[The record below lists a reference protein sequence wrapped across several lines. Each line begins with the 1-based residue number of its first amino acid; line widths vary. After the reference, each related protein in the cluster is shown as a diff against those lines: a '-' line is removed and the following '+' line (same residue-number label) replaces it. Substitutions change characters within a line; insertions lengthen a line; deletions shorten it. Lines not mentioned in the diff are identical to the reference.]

1 MTYSDKFNLLPTIG
15 KNITEARLI
24 NDITTEELA
33 ALVGLSERSIISIE
47 NGLRGT
53 TIENYAKLADIL
65 GISIDEIVGKPNR
78 RQAAGLSEPSL
89 KINKLLHICKNLSD
103 EQADLVIN
111 VISGLKTYTKGLE
124 AKYSADDKRP
134 D

>member
-15 KNITEARLI
+15 KNIKESRLI
-24 NDITTEELA
+24 NDITTE